1 MRLHSSIT
9 TLLLIAAAVPSQAAI
24 LQGRVVETGSGAAI
38 ADAEI
43 AVVGPVGFGQPGI
56 LYSARSDADG
66 RYVIDTGS
74 YERDG
79 GIIFVATAAG
89 HAGRSQAGE
98 PCQSAMTCL
107 GAATPAALSNATPTT
122 ADFSLARGA
131 RISGRLQV
139 AGGTTPALSGFVALN
154 YISAPGSAHLNA
166 GAAIQ
171 ADGSFAIDTL
181 HGGSYALRV
190 YATDS
195 ASGRDYLRTAW
206 PDQRCDDVQIRCADL
221 VPQPII
227 VADGATIGGLDA
239 ELRTGT
245 HLRVRLLSDGNGQP
259 VEHSLFVRA
268 AAAPQRSIAA
278 LSGGD
283 GYAVA
288 GPLLH
293 GPVKLELRPLA
304 GEAYPSL
311 VYPNLPCSGD
321 CDVSAAPPVTILTD
335 TGVTTLPDAHVT
347 PRRTVSGV
355 VTDRADGQPIAGVTV
370 AAGSLQPAS
379 VYYWGLQTKASA
391 VTDAQGRYTLEG
403 FAGDPV
409 VIATRAAQSGWI
421 DRAWADVECNGG
433 NRFCNATWTPYAAP
447 DFTAQPYQ
455 QGIDFALAHGANLSG
470 RVVFAGIDAPAS
482 GYAVAVVP
490 AEPGF
495 IAKPVYTDANG
506 HFRID
511 GLTAQGYYLFASSQP
526 AFADTAGTLYP
537 DRACVL
543 ASIDAPLSCS
553 TGPGQLL
560 TPTAGGS
567 IGNLTIV
574 VPNTDTI
581 FSGTFD

>member
-1 MRLHSSIT
+1 MRLFLSAAS
-9 TLLLIAAAVPSQAAI
+9 LLLAAAVSPSQAAI
-24 LQGRVVETGSGAAI
+24 LQGRVVETGSGVAI

-43 AVVGPVGFGQPGI
+43 AIVGPVGFGQPGI
-56 LYSARSDADG
+56 LYSTRSDADG
-66 RYVIDTGS
+66 RYRIDTGS
-74 YERDG
+74 DERDG

-98 PCQSAMTCL
+98 PCQAALTCL

-139 AGGTTPALSGFVALN
+139 AGGTTPALSGFVAVNRL
-154 YISAPGSAHLNA
+154 SVPSSSHLNA
-166 GAAIQ
+166 GIAIQ
-171 ADGSFAIDTL
+171 PDGNFAVDTL
-181 HGGSYALRV
+181 HPGNYEVRV
-190 YATDS
+190 YASDS
-195 ASGRDYLRTAW
+195 ASSRGYLPAAW
-206 PDQRCDDVQIRCADL
+206 PNLYCDDVQVLCSDL
-221 VPQPII
+221 ATQII
-227 VADGATIGGLDA
+227 PVTAGATISDLDVT
-239 ELRTGT
+239 LRAGAYV
-245 HLRVRLLSDGNGQP
+245 RVRLLSDGNGRP
-259 VEHSLFVRA
+259 VEHALFARA
-268 AAAPQRSIAA
+268 ATAPQRSAA
-278 LSGGD
+278 AISGND

-288 GPLLH
+288 GPLLP
-293 GPVKLELRPLA
+293 GPVKLELRPLV

-321 CDVSAAPPVTILTD
+321 CDVSAAPPITIAAD
-335 TGVTTLPDAHVT
+335 TGVLTLADAYVM

-370 AAGSLQPAS
+370 AAGSLQPAA
-379 VYYWGLQTKASA
+379 VYYWGLQANAST

-421 DRAWADVECNGG
+421 DRAWVDVECNGG
-433 NRFCNATWTPYAAP
+433 NRFCNAIWTPYAAP

-455 QGIDFALAHGANLSG
+455 QGIDFALARGANLSG
-470 RVVFAGIDAPAS
+470 RVVFAGIGAPAS

-490 AEPGF
+490 VTPGF
-495 IAKPVYTDANG
+495 IAKPVYTDADG
-506 HFRID
+506 RFRID
-511 GLTAQGYYLFASSQP
+511 GLTSEGYYLFASPQP

-560 TPTAGGS
+560 TPAAGGG

-574 VPNTDTI
+574 VPDSDTI
-581 FSGTFD
+581 FYGTFD